1 VAVVGDLYDIDR
13 RVRELYPDLRIYF
26 DPKRALY
33 IVKRVRRALE
43 DLGGKLL
50 AAIDVEDYLFAWP
63 APLDSRLIQ
72 YLRYSDSWS
81 GHRNIRAEL
90 EEADYRRQRRREK
103 QEEEFW
109 SEFRKDVERAFKK
122 DLGF

>member
-1 VAVVGDLYDIDR
+1 MAVVGDLYDIDR

-63 APLDSRLIQ
+63 APLDARLIQ
-72 YLRYSDSWS
+72 HLRYTDSWS
-81 GHRNIRAEL
+81 GQRNIRAEL
-90 EEADYRRQRRREK
+90 EESDYRRKRS
-103 QEEEFW
+103 QERAEEDFW
-109 SEFRKDVERAFKK
+109 AEFRKDAEKAFKK
-122 DLGF
+122 DLGC